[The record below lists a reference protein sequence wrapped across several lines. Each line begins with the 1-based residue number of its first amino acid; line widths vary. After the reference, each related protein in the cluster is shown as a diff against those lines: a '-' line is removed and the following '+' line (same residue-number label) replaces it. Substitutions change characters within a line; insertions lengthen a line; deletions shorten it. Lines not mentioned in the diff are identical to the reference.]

1 MIITILKGVK
11 KMKVYQICEI
21 LNTDSVYVNDSDNNM
36 LLHIEGENAVNAV
49 AQLYEHCTV
58 KRVHYL

>member
-1 MIITILKGVK
+1 
-11 KMKVYQICEI
+11 MKVYQICEI
-21 LNTDSVYVNDSDNNM
+21 LNTDSVFVNDSDNNM

-58 KRVHYL
+58 KRVTPTKYSVEIQIEE